1 MNLTKI
7 EDNQMKLEVK
17 NLKVEADGIE
27 ILHGVD
33 LTINS
38 GEIAGIMGKNGS
50 GKSTLARAIFGH
62 PDYQVT
68 EGDILVDG
76 ESILEMSTDGRA
88 RLGLFLGFQSPYAI
102 PGVTMNN
109 LIRTAI
115 HAQDPDQQMEN
126 PIKFIRRLKGKLKDM
141 GLNGEFVNRGVNENA
156 SGGERK
162 KSEIVQ
168 LDMLGA
174 KLAIL
179 DEIDS
184 GLDIDALKE
193 VSLSINRNKEEKGMG
208 FLLVTH
214 YSRLLNHVKPD
225 VIHLLYEGRVIRS
238 GGPELAS
245 ELEDKGYEELV
256 ASIV

>member
-1 MNLTKI
+1 
-7 EDNQMKLEVK
+7 
-17 NLKVEADGIE
+17 
-27 ILHGVD
+27 
-33 LTINS
+33 
-38 GEIAGIMGKNGS
+38 
-50 GKSTLARAIFGH
+50 
-62 PDYQVT
+62 
-68 EGDILVDG
+68 
-76 ESILEMSTDGRA
+76 
-88 RLGLFLGFQSPYAI
+88 
-102 PGVTMNN
+102 
-109 LIRTAI
+109 
-115 HAQDPDQQMEN
+115 
-126 PIKFIRRLKGKLKDM
+126 
-141 GLNGEFVNRGVNENA
+141 
-156 SGGERK
+156 
-162 KSEIVQ
+162 
-168 LDMLGA
+168 LGA